1 MDFLVSI
8 LLGLGLSA
16 AVGFRIFVPALITSI
31 AAYYGKIELAESMQW
46 FGSLPAMVTFGV
58 ATVLEIAGYYVPF
71 VDNLLDTVSAPMAA
85 VCGSLLMGSTIV
97 DMDPVIKWPVSVIAG
112 GGLAATIQGGTSL
125 VRLKSSGFTGGMA
138 NPVVSSAEA
147 GFAGIISIIS
157 IFMPIAAGLVIM
169 YLIYRI
175 IKRKVIKRNEKEG

>member
-71 VDNLLDTVSAPMAA
+71 VDNLLDTV
-85 VCGSLLMGSTIV
+85 
-97 DMDPVIKWPVSVIAG
+97 
-112 GGLAATIQGGTSL
+112 
-125 VRLKSSGFTGGMA
+125 
-138 NPVVSSAEA
+138 
-147 GFAGIISIIS
+147 
-157 IFMPIAAGLVIM
+157 
-169 YLIYRI
+169 
-175 IKRKVIKRNEKEG
+175 